1 LRRRRKGGLEIL
13 LLVSAR
19 AEKNFTHLAAK
30 ALSILHTHLLFTP
43 DLLNCSIPA
52 EYNRLATAVCLIVLG
67 KIYTTSTLRSTHLP
81 RIPEAKSSWLR
92 KNPPLPS
99 CSTRP
104 RLTLLRQPRR
114 RKRTAEKMVN
124 TLAADRRRQAVT
136 PSDTVSIDKLHRTR
150 AEISPAPLYGLER
163 AGAFTAQ
170 PSFHTQPL
178 CLFLLRN
185 QHESNISHSL
195 RAVTFQQGLCNG

>member
-1 LRRRRKGGLEIL
+1 VQRRTLRTWPPKLFL
-13 LLVSAR
+13 YL
-19 AEKNFTHLAAK
+19 T
-30 ALSILHTHLLFTP
+30 LHTPLLFDSEP
-43 DLLNCSIPA
+43 LNCSIPA
-52 EYNRLATAVCLIVLG
+52 GYNHLATATCSIVLG
-67 KIYTTSTLRSTHLP
+67 KIYTTSALKSIHLP
-81 RIPEAKSSWLR
+81 RIPELKSSWLR

-104 RLTLLRQPRR
+104 KSTLLRQPRR
-114 RKRTAEKMVN
+114 RKRMAERTVN
-124 TLAADRRRQAVT
+124 TLAADLLRQAVT
-136 PSDTVSIDKLHRTR
+136 PSDTVSINKQHYTR

-163 AGAFTAQ
+163 VGAFTAQ

-185 QHESNISHSL
+185 QHESNTSHSL